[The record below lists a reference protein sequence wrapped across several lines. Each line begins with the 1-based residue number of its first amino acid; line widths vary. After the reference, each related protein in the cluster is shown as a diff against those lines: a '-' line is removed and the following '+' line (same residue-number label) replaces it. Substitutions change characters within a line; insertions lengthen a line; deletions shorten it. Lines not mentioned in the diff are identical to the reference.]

1 MSLAAE
7 HRLSGTRASGTAAR
21 GLSRGLWSPGSLAV
35 VCGLCGSNGLW
46 DLPAEIQPGSAA
58 FARGFST
65 TAPLDESSELLVIVV
80 FVFMYMFPPEL

>member
-1 MSLAAE
+1 MV
-7 HRLSGTRASGTAAR
+7 R
-21 GLSRGLWSPGSLAV
+21 
-35 VCGLCGSNGLW
+35 GLCGSNGLW
-46 DLPAEIQPGSAA
+46 DLPAEMEPGSAA